1 MIGRTPA
8 LTATAGAGATTASLG
23 AELPVVKQAV
33 PFLEFPIA
41 HFEISGTLVVLPI
54 GHVAILMVST
64 FSVIGVIA
72 SILRKRS

>member
-23 AELPVVKQAV
+23 TELPAVKEAI

-41 HFEISGTLVVLPI
+41 HFEISGTLVALSI
-54 GHVAILMVST
+54 GQMSILIAST

-72 SILRKRS
+72 SLLRKRS

>member
-23 AELPVVKQAV
+23 TELPVVKQAV

-54 GHVAILMVST
+54 GHVAILLVST
-64 FSVIGVIA
+64 FSVIGVLVSIA
-72 SILRKRS
+72 KR

>member
-23 AELPVVKQAV
+23 TELPVVKQAV

-41 HFEISGTLVVLPI
+41 HFEIFGTLVVLPI
-54 GHVAILMVST
+54 GHVAILLVST

-72 SILRKRS
+72 SLLRKRS

>member
-8 LTATAGAGATTASLG
+8 LTATAGAGATTASLS

-41 HFEISGTLVVLPI
+41 HFEISGTLVALSI
-54 GHVAILMVST
+54 GQVSILLVST
-64 FSVIGVIA
+64 FSVIGVLVSIA
-72 SILRKRS
+72 KR

>member
-1 MIGRTPA
+1 MLGRTPA

-23 AELPVVKQAV
+23 TELPVVKQAV

-54 GHVAILMVST
+54 GHVAILLVST
-64 FSVIGVIA
+64 FSVIGVLVSIA
-72 SILRKRS
+72 KR

>member
-23 AELPVVKQAV
+23 TELPVVKQAI

-41 HFEISGTLVVLPI
+41 HFEISGTLVALSI
-54 GHVAILMVST
+54 GQVSILMAST
-64 FSVIGVIA
+64 FSVIGVTA
-72 SILRKRS
+72 SLLRKRS

>member
-8 LTATAGAGATTASLG
+8 LTATAGAGATTASLS

-54 GHVAILMVST
+54 GHVAILLVST
-64 FSVIGVIA
+64 FSVIGVLVSIA
-72 SILRKRS
+72 KR